1 VRGCAASFCA
11 AAIRSASGG
20 SALVSFSGLPGLTSH
35 QTRSRPRRFNA
46 IRLAARWAACGGLNE
61 PPNSP
66 IFMPGACGGRRD
78 AAGVFAVA
86 CDFTGVTSPLAGEVG
101 VAERRREEGRLLCET
116 RHPPPHPSPTRGEG
130 GEWGESSASDERP
143 RAISRPDL
151 ARTPHAVFEAA
162 ELLGSDRPARVQP
175 PGGDADLAPEAELAA
190 ACELGR
196 GVVQHDPGAHPAQE
210 FLRRPRTGRDDR
222 VGVALPV
229 VPDMRDRLPEAA
241 AA

>member
-1 VRGCAASFCA
+1 MRGCAASFCA

-86 CDFTGVTSPLAGEVG
+86 CDFTGVTSPLAGRGIAYAFRRGIALAGDMDFEDDSRGTGG
-101 VAERRREEGRLLCET
+101 VA
-116 RHPPPHPSPTRGEG
+116 
-130 GEWGESSASDERP
+130 
-143 RAISRPDL
+143 
-151 ARTPHAVFEAA
+151 
-162 ELLGSDRPARVQP
+162 
-175 PGGDADLAPEAELAA
+175 
-190 ACELGR
+190 
-196 GVVQHDPGAHPAQE
+196 
-210 FLRRPRTGRDDR
+210 
-222 VGVALPV
+222 
-229 VPDMRDRLPEAA
+229 
-241 AA
+241 